1 MKARALS
8 RLWQSLESIPGL
20 LEVPAAWEA
29 ACGPDFALLRPHLR
43 VTDTEGALYPCPRA
57 PRAHCPRRIVDLG
70 DGEYIAICRDP
81 LRVCEDVPLAASD
94 VLLHAVDLGSLSRM
108 LATPLGVRW
117 QPPELRG
124 DGTWGIGLSER
135 RDSRG
140 QPVFLIVLPDTA
152 RFVTAVQ
159 RLTRIG
165 SGPFVLA
172 APTNRHHTIEAQEL
186 LHSRG
191 ATFLPLEDH
200 VLVNEAA
207 SWCPRIP
214 RTPRRPRRLHRLR
227 IASVQRRSLLVATSA
242 KSGTSRRPPVCTK
255 PTTTAGETE
264 RTLITT
270 PTASGL
276 RRSSISVSPRISHR
290 NFPRVFLVFQAG
302 FS

>member
-81 LRVCEDVPLAASD
+81 LRVCEDVPVAASD
-94 VLLHAVDLGSLSRM
+94 VLLHAVDLGSMSRI

-135 RDSRG
+135 RESRG

-165 SGPFVLA
+165 SGPFLLA
-172 APTNRHHTIEAQEL
+172 APTNRHYVIEAQEL

-191 ATFLPLEDH
+191 ATFLALEDH
-200 VLVNEAA
+200 LLVNEAGE
-207 SWCPRIP
+207 
-214 RTPRRPRRLHRLR
+214 
-227 IASVQRRSLLVATSA
+227 LVPAN
-242 KSGTSRRPPVCTK
+242 PQ
-255 PTTTAGETE
+255 ETVE
-264 RTLITT
+264 TT
-270 PTASGL
+270 PITPPEDRKRAAQEFA
-276 RRSSISVSPRISHR
+276 RRNKCKIRHIQEAAGVHETDYYGWRNGEDPDHYAHCVRIEKILHFG
-290 NFPRVFLVFQAG
+290 FPPQFAAKL
-302 FS
+302 S

>member
-29 ACGPDFALLRPHLR
+29 TCGPDFAWLRPHLR

-57 PRAHCPRRIVDLG
+57 PRVHCPRKIVDLG

-94 VLLHAVDLGSLSRM
+94 VLLHAVDLGSMSRI

-117 QPPELRG
+117 QPPELSG
-124 DGTWGIGLSER
+124 DSTWGIGLSER

-191 ATFLPLEDH
+191 ATFLPLEEH
-200 VLVNEAA
+200 LLVNEAGELVPA
-207 SWCPRIP
+207 N
-214 RTPRRPRRLHRLR
+214 
-227 IASVQRRSLLVATSA
+227 VQDTA
-242 KSGTSRRPPVCTK
+242 K
-255 PTTTAGETE
+255 
-264 RTLITT
+264 TT
-270 PTASGL
+270 PITPCEDRRRVVKEFVRRNECKIKHIQEAAGVHESDYYGWLKGEDPDRYAHCISIEEILHYGFPPHFASKL
-276 RRSSISVSPRISHR
+276 S
-290 NFPRVFLVFQAG
+290 
-302 FS
+302 

>member
-94 VLLHAVDLGSLSRM
+94 VLLHAVDLGSLSRI

-117 QPPELRG
+117 QLPELRG

-165 SGPFVLA
+165 SGPFLLA
-172 APTNRHHTIEAQEL
+172 APTNQHHTIEAQEL
-186 LHSRG
+186 LRRRG

-200 VLVNEAA
+200 VLVNEAGNLA
-207 SWCPRIP
+207 PMNP
-214 RTPRRPRRLHRLR
+214 QDT
-227 IASVQRRSLLVATSA
+227 ATSSPITPVA
-242 KSGTSRRPPVCTK
+242 DRERVVKEFARRNKCKIKHIQQAAGVHGPDYYDWLKGKDPDHYAHCISIETILQFGFPAHFSR
-255 PTTTAGETE
+255 E
-264 RTLITT
+264 R
-270 PTASGL
+270 S
-276 RRSSISVSPRISHR
+276 
-290 NFPRVFLVFQAG
+290 
-302 FS
+302 